1 MKGWILPYIQRHKGR
16 MVLSVFLGFLGAF
29 SAAMLLF
36 VSGYLISKS
45 ALKPENIMIVYVLI
59 VSVRAFS
66 IGLSLSP
73 YLVNLSSYD
82 IVLRI
87 LSVSRRRLYTILEP
101 HAVFWESLYK

>member
-1 MKGWILPYIQRHKGR
+1 
-16 MVLSVFLGFLGAF
+16 MVLSVFLGFLGVF

-45 ALKPENIMIVYVLI
+45 ALKPENIMIVYVPI

-66 IGLSLSP
+66 IGQALFP
-73 YLVNLSSYD
+73 YLEKLSSHD

-87 LSVSRRRLYTILEP
+87 LSVYRRRLYTILEP
-101 HAVFWESLYK
+101 QAVFLEADIKRGIYYMY